1 MFRQSGVVGP
11 SPAQQAA
18 QARQAQQ
25 EAAAAAQAMGMAAT
39 ELEYRVELLNRMV
52 AACFEK
58 CSARP

>member
-1 MFRQSGVVGP
+1 MFRQSVVGP
-11 SPAQQAA
+11 SPQQQAAA
-18 QARQAQQ
+18 QARQQQ

-52 AACFEK
+52 AACFER